1 MPGSESRYGHSPSC
15 NIARSP
21 KVDVSSLAVAG
32 VVTSA
37 LVRHPSCYSPMALD
51 GELNLVVQCCMFVS
65 ILVKV
70 LTRLLS
76 IWVCFLTQNTSQII
90 KDHYCQYLWSQT
102 SHCSSLLFCHTGTQ
116 AQILLNRQFV
126 FRRSTL
132 DFRGFCQGEIL
143 SP

>member
-15 NIARSP
+15 NVARSP

-90 KDHYCQYLWSQT
+90 KDHYCNYL
-102 SHCSSLLFCHTGTQ
+102 LLMITDFTLFFLTLLSYRHTGTNLVKQ
-116 AQILLNRQFV
+116 AICVPPFY
-126 FRRSTL
+126 
-132 DFRGFCQGEIL
+132 
-143 SP
+143 P